1 MGSNGERSGSV
12 QVGEGEPLRE
22 VSPTLDMQILMMK
35 TQHQFIQNLQRA
47 NLALKSKIKQLA
59 EI

>member
-1 MGSNGERSGSV
+1 M
-12 QVGEGEPLRE
+12 QVGEGEPPLE